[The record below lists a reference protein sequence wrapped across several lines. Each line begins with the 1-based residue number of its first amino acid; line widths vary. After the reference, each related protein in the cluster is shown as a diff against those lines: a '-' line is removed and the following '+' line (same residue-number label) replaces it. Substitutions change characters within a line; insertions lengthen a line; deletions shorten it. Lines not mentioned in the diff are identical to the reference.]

1 MKYIIIILL
10 FISKSALSIEKL
22 DSMVIEKLNYFRK
35 EHKLKKVKIEFDE
48 KLYTSVQKHTDSM
61 VNSNLDKKI
70 SMKMSAFHNTMKI
83 YEKYIK
89 NNNVSVYEN
98 VLFFG
103 IGSVDYDAI
112 SYRIIYE
119 FINEPKNINGN
130 RGHRDSLLSKKSIK
144 SISSSKIVKINN
156 RYYVFCTILMIDE
169 K

>member
-1 MKYIIIILL
+1 MI
-10 FISKSALSIEKL
+10 
-22 DSMVIEKLNYFRK
+22 IEKLNDFRK
-35 EHKLKKVKIEFDE
+35 IDNLKVVEIEFDE

-61 VNSNLDKKI
+61 VNSNLDKKR
-70 SMKMSAFHNTMKI
+70 SMEISAFHSTM
-83 YEKYIK
+83 EMYIPYVR
-89 NNNVSVYEN
+89 NNKVSVYEN

-103 IGSVDYDAI
+103 IDSVDYEKI

>member
-10 FISKSALSIEKL
+10 FISKSTLSIESL
-22 DSMVIEKLNYFRK
+22 DSMIIEKLNDFRK
-35 EHKLKKVKIEFDE
+35 IDNLKVVEIEFDE

-61 VNSNLDKKI
+61 VNSNLDKKR
-70 SMKMSAFHNTMKI
+70 SMEISAFHSTM
-83 YEKYIK
+83 EMYIPYVR
-89 NNNVSVYEN
+89 NNKVSVYEN

-103 IGSVDYDAI
+103 IDSVDYEKI